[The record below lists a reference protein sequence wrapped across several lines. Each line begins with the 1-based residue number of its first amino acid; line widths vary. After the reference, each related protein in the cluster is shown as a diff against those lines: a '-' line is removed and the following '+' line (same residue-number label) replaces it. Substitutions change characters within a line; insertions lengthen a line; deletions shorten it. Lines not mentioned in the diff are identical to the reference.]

1 MKINILPSKDSWSE
15 IVKRPVFDHSH
26 LEQIIQPVL
35 DEIKNHG
42 DKAVKEFTAKF
53 DGVELNEI
61 LVSKEEFN
69 EADALVSPEL
79 KDAIDKAMV
88 NIEKFHRSQI
98 DRPEK
103 VETTPGVVCWRESRP
118 IEKVGLYIPGGTA
131 PLFST
136 ILMLVIPAKIAGCKE
151 IVLCTPPNKEGKVH
165 PAILYA
171 ANAVGVT
178 KLAKVG
184 GSQAIG
190 AMAFGTESIPSVYK
204 IFGPGNQYVTAAK
217 QLVNKLG
224 TSIDMP
230 AGPSEV
236 QVIADDEANAAF
248 VASDLLSQAEHG
260 VDSQVILVC
269 KSENKAKEILEEVN
283 KQLEQLPRKSMAEKA
298 LENSK
303 TVVLDYFEDIVE
315 FTNAYAPEHLIIQT
329 NDYSNYVDRII
340 NAGSVFLGSYTPES
354 AGDYASGTN
363 HTLPTNGYAT
373 AYSGVS
379 LDSFIKKVT
388 FQEISKDGLR
398 DLGPAIELMAEAE
411 ELFAHKNAV
420 TLRLKDLD

>member
-42 DKAVKEFTAKF
+42 DRAVKEFTAKF

-98 DRPEK
+98 DTPEK

-165 PAILYA
+165 PAILY
-171 ANAVGVT
+171 
-178 KLAKVG
+178 
-184 GSQAIG
+184 
-190 AMAFGTESIPSVYK
+190 
-204 IFGPGNQYVTAAK
+204 
-217 QLVNKLG
+217 
-224 TSIDMP
+224 
-230 AGPSEV
+230 
-236 QVIADDEANAAF
+236 
-248 VASDLLSQAEHG
+248 LS
-260 VDSQVILVC
+260 
-269 KSENKAKEILEEVN
+269 
-283 KQLEQLPRKSMAEKA
+283 
-298 LENSK
+298 
-303 TVVLDYFEDIVE
+303 
-315 FTNAYAPEHLIIQT
+315 LIHI
-329 NDYSNYVDRII
+329 
-340 NAGSVFLGSYTPES
+340 
-354 AGDYASGTN
+354 
-363 HTLPTNGYAT
+363 
-373 AYSGVS
+373 
-379 LDSFIKKVT
+379 
-388 FQEISKDGLR
+388 
-398 DLGPAIELMAEAE
+398 
-411 ELFAHKNAV
+411 
-420 TLRLKDLD
+420 